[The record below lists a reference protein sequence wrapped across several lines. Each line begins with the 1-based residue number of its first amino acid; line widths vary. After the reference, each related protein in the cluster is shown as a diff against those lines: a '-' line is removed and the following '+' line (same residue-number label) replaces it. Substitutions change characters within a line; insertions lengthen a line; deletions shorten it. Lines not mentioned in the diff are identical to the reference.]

1 MATFM
6 ELLERFVAAHEK
18 QADAAMLMAENGK
31 HECGCSTTRV
41 VGMLPDLAAPYGN
54 SVPSMTSDEA
64 YKHAADMTGNPAG
77 PSGVPMADLTDAIAS
92 AANDHVEPEAP
103 TAAGWNPY
111 TSPLQKVYRK
121 PLAEVLDAEL
131 ARLGIDPGDKLTGA
145 QKHQLLL
152 DHAAKGS
159 VPAAPVEAPAA
170 PAAAPMPAAPAA
182 QAALT
187 VPVAAAPSNYGEVKS
202 LVYALYSKD
211 PQKVSEL
218 LIKYAGCQKLVDAAT
233 GSPTVPQGQWANLV
247 AEVNAALQ
255 GV

>member
-18 QADAAMLMAENGK
+18 QADAAMLMAENSK
-31 HECGCSTTRV
+31 HECGCKRSDVSQVEHEGEVAVVWTKEPAPVDTT
-41 VGMLPDLAAPYGN
+41 
-54 SVPSMTSDEA
+54 
-64 YKHAADMTGNPAG
+64 
-77 PSGVPMADLTDAIAS
+77 GVPMEDLADAIAS
-92 AANDHVEPEAP
+92 TVVDQAVPDMP
-103 TAAGWNPY
+103 TAAGWIPY

-187 VPVAAAPSNYGEVKS
+187 VPVAAAPSNYDEVKS

-218 LIKYAGCQKLVDAAT
+218 LIKYAGCHKLVDAAT

>member
-18 QADAAMLMAENGK
+18 QADAAMLLAENSK
-31 HECGCSTTRV
+31 HECGCKRSDVSQVEHEGEVAVVWTKEPAPVDTT
-41 VGMLPDLAAPYGN
+41 
-54 SVPSMTSDEA
+54 
-64 YKHAADMTGNPAG
+64 
-77 PSGVPMADLTDAIAS
+77 GVPMEDLADAIAS
-92 AANDHVEPEAP
+92 TVVGQAVPDMP

-121 PLAEVLDAEL
+121 PLAEVLDTEL

-152 DHAAKGS
+152 DHATKGS
-159 VPAAPVEAPAA
+159 IAAAPAAPAEAPAAMPAA
-170 PAAAPMPAAPAA
+170 PAAAPMPAAAPTEPPSPVVPTAPAE
-182 QAALT
+182 
-187 VPVAAAPSNYGEVKS
+187 APASYDEVKAR
-202 LVYALYSKD
+202 VYELFAKD
-211 PQKVSEL
+211 QQMVKDL

-233 GSPTVPQGQWANLV
+233 GSPTVPQGQWANLM

-255 GV
+255 GA

>member
-18 QADAAMLMAENGK
+18 QADAAMLLAENGK
-31 HECGCSTTRV
+31 HECGCKRSDVSQVEHEGEVAV
-41 VGMLPDLAAPYGN
+41 VWTKEPAP
-54 SVPSMTSDEA
+54 VDA
-64 YKHAADMTGNPAG
+64 TGV
-77 PSGVPMADLTDAIAS
+77 SMADLTDAIAS
-92 AANDHVEPEAP
+92 TVVDQAVPDMP

-187 VPVAAAPSNYGEVKS
+187 VPVAAAPSNYDEVKS

>member
-18 QADAAMLMAENGK
+18 QADAAMLLAENGK
-31 HECGCSTTRV
+31 HECGCSKHV
-41 VGMLPDLAAPYGN
+41 ELPATPPSTEGAYLEPALTPAGSPDVSMTDLA
-54 SVPSMTSDEA
+54 
-64 YKHAADMTGNPAG
+64 
-77 PSGVPMADLTDAIAS
+77 DAIAS
-92 AANDHVEPEAP
+92 AVVDQAVPDMP

-187 VPVAAAPSNYGEVKS
+187 VPVAAAPSNYDEVKS

-233 GSPTVPQGQWANLV
+233 GSPTVPQGQWANLM

>member
-18 QADAAMLMAENGK
+18 QADAAMLLAENGK
-31 HECGCSTTRV
+31 HECGCKRADVPQVEHMSEATV
-41 VGMLPDLAAPYGN
+41 KDPYHAD
-54 SVPSMTSDEA
+54 PS
-64 YKHAADMTGNPAG
+64 N
-77 PSGVPMADLTDAIAS
+77 GVPMADLADAIAS
-92 AANDHVEPEAP
+92 AANDHVEPAAP

-187 VPVAAAPSNYGEVKS
+187 VPVAAAPPNYDEVKS

>member
-18 QADAAMLMAENGK
+18 QADAAMLMAENSK
-31 HECGCSTTRV
+31 HECGCKRSDVSQVEHEGEVAV
-41 VGMLPDLAAPYGN
+41 VWTKEPAP
-54 SVPSMTSDEA
+54 VDA
-64 YKHAADMTGNPAG
+64 TGV
-77 PSGVPMADLTDAIAS
+77 SMADLADAIAS
-92 AANDHVEPEAP
+92 TVVDQAVPDMP

-182 QAALT
+182 QAAPT
-187 VPVAAAPSNYGEVKS
+187 VPVAAAPSNYDEVKS

>member
-31 HECGCSTTRV
+31 HECGCSKHADPADPFVGQTMGTSDRV
-41 VGMLPDLAAPYGN
+41 APDAYDAYEPAAP
-54 SVPSMTSDEA
+54 VAPAEA
-64 YKHAADMTGNPAG
+64 APA
-77 PSGVPMADLTDAIAS
+77 PA
-92 AANDHVEPEAP
+92 
-103 TAAGWNPY
+103 WNPY

-187 VPVAAAPSNYGEVKS
+187 VPVAAAPSNYDEVKS

>member
-31 HECGCSTTRV
+31 HECGCSKHV
-41 VGMLPDLAAPYGN
+41 ELPATP
-54 SVPSMTSDEA
+54 PSTEGA
-64 YKHAADMTGNPAG
+64 YLEPALTPAG
-77 PSGVPMADLTDAIAS
+77 PSGVPMEDLADAIAS
-92 AANDHVEPEAP
+92 TVNDPANTETPAAPA
-103 TAAGWNPY
+103 WNPY

-159 VPAAPVEAPAA
+159 IVAAPVTPAEVPAAMPTA
-170 PAAAPMPAAPAA
+170 PAAAPMPAAAPTEPLSPVVPTAPAE
-182 QAALT
+182 
-187 VPVAAAPSNYGEVKS
+187 APASYDEVKAR
-202 LVYALYSKD
+202 VYALYSKD

-233 GSPTVPQGQWANLV
+233 GSPTVPRGQWANLV

-255 GV
+255 GA